1 MGVYTMQT
9 SVQFNDVNTENQLTM
24 KGALRLMQEASNC
37 HSDQV
42 GYGLNQIP
50 QTGYSWVLHQQR
62 CHLDRRPGWGTRL
75 TIRTW
80 SRGAE
85 GLICLRDF
93 EMLDEQGQ
101 RVAIATTAWLL
112 IDAKAQ
118 KMIKVPAGM
127 MDEYGTVEDA
137 VFGEPMKRLKML
149 KDAEKTWEYTILKR
163 DIDINRHVNN
173 LCYLDYALES
183 LPAGVEETDFRDVS
197 VMYKKAAYLGDQI
210 ACYGDWEP
218 SEGEEPVSYVTAV
231 KDITGQHLHAVI
243 RLEK

>member
-9 SVQFNDVNTENQLTM
+9 SIQFNDVNTENQLTM

-62 CHLDRRPGWGTRL
+62 CHMYQRPGWGTKL

-93 EMLDEQGQ
+93 EMLDEQGR
-101 RVAIATTAWLL
+101 RVAIATSAWLL
-112 IDAKAQ
+112 VDAKAQ
-118 KMIKVPAGM
+118 KMIKVPVDM
-127 MDEYGTVEDA
+127 MEKYGTVEET
-137 VFGEPMKRLKML
+137 VFAEPMQRLKML
-149 KDAEKTWEYTILKR
+149 SDAPKTWEYTILKR

-173 LCYLDYALES
+173 LCYLDYAVES
-183 LPAGVEETDFRDVS
+183 LPSEVNVQDFQDVTI
-197 VMYKKAAYLGDQI
+197 MYKKAAYLGDAI
-210 ACYGDWEP
+210 ACFGDWETDE
-218 SEGEEPVSYVTAV
+218 SGAYVTAV
-231 KDITGQHLHAVI
+231 KDAEGKHLHAVV

>member
-1 MGVYTMQT
+1 MGVYTMEA
-9 SVQFNDVNTENQLTM
+9 SVHFNDVNIENQLTM

-37 HSDQV
+37 HSNQV

-62 CHLDRRPGWGTRL
+62 CHMYQRPGWGTKL

-93 EMLDEQGQ
+93 EMLDEQGNK
-101 RVAIATTAWLL
+101 VAVATTSWLL
-112 IDAKAQ
+112 IDARSQ
-118 KMIKVPAGM
+118 KMLKVPVGM

-137 VFGEPMKRLKML
+137 VFDEPMKRLKML
-149 KDAEKTWEYTILKR
+149 TDAPKTWEYTILKR

-173 LCYLDYALES
+173 LCYLDYAVES
-183 LPAGVEETDFRDVS
+183 LPAGVEVVDFNDVTI
-197 VMYKKAAYLGDQI
+197 MYKKAALLGDSI
-210 ACYGDWEP
+210 ACFGDWETD
-218 SEGEEPVSYVTAV
+218 EHGAYVTAV
-231 KDITGQHLHAVI
+231 KDPEGAHLHAVV
-243 RLEK
+243 RLENK